1 MATTKTMRFC
11 TATTTAATTA
21 TSETTETITLPNIT
35 TDNDDDNDSN
45 DKNQNKYTY
54 HRHEKLTS
62 KLQSESNLKKLLPS
76 SPCRFL
82 LSKGKDGRKTKLSK
96 DTVSVVQ
103 NNKDDNE
110 GHDDKDDSDS
120 ADRIMI
126 KYPKSGSTYK
136 IRKEYLLPIIQ
147 DDNQIIVSPET
158 DIYRKLCWIHTN
170 QTNDNF
176 IEIGCDFGFTS
187 GNVICKNKL
196 GIDKSKT
203 SIDIA
208 QKNYPTD
215 QFLEIDVLEIT
226 LKEMEDILIQYQL
239 QQQQDND
246 NNDDDDD
253 DTSSSP
259 NNNEHGRLVV
269 AIDINGN
276 RELNAV
282 IQCLDRVL
290 KCWKPKLVIVKSR
303 SLYSKLID
311 MGY

>member
-1 MATTKTMRFC
+1 MTTTTTKTMRFC
-11 TATTTAATTA
+11 TAPTTAAATA
-21 TSETTETITLPNIT
+21 ATAETTETITLPNIT
-35 TDNDDDNDSN
+35 TENDDDED
-45 DKNQNKYTY
+45 DDDHDHDGKKKNNNKYKYTY

-62 KLQSESNLKKLLPS
+62 KLQSESNLKKLLPT

-82 LSKGKDGRKTKLSK
+82 LSKGKDGRKTQLSK
-96 DTVSVVQ
+96 DTVTVVQ
-103 NNKDDNE
+103 NNN
-110 GHDDKDDSDS
+110 DSES
-120 ADRIMI
+120 SSDRIMI

-147 DDNQIIVSPET
+147 EDNQIIVSPET
-158 DIYRKLCWIHTN
+158 DIYRKLCWVHTN
-170 QTNDNF
+170 QDNDYF

-187 GNVICKNKL
+187 GNVLCKNKL

-208 QKNYPTD
+208 QKNHPTD

-226 LKEMEDILIQYQL
+226 LQEMEDILIQYQL
-239 QQQQDND
+239 LQQQDHDEDENGNENENE
-246 NNDDDDD
+246 NN
-253 DTSSSP
+253 
-259 NNNEHGRLVV
+259 HGSRLVV

-290 KCWKPKLVIVKSR
+290 KCWKPNLVIVKSR